1 MSANS
6 AAAAAVSNLGVR
18 SLILLF
24 MLAYIE
30 QRGTISTLIFLIF
43 IIISLELFPIFLY
56 FVGNLPWLKRT
67 LLGRTSQRLCCE
79 RRREYFGKL
88 WLRTRIHYFSLKKK
102 PKSVATLKSFQE
114 KHTDTYN

>member
-43 IIISLELFPIFLY
+43 IIISL
-56 FVGNLPWLKRT
+56 
-67 LLGRTSQRLCCE
+67 
-79 RRREYFGKL
+79 
-88 WLRTRIHYFSLKKK
+88 
-102 PKSVATLKSFQE
+102 
-114 KHTDTYN
+114 